1 MRATDYPYC
10 QSPFTVLAHRG
21 GAGMAVNKGIENT
34 LAAFGHA
41 VEVGCTYLET
51 DVHATSDG
59 VLVAFHDPILDRVTE
74 SGGVIAAM
82 PWHKVKQAK
91 VGGEPIPTLDEI
103 FDAFPE
109 AFINI
114 DIKHDGATMPLI
126 DVLSRHRAWSR
137 VCVGSFS
144 SKRIQTFRRLVQGR
158 TATAVGPV
166 GVGWAVIGPHSM
178 QMAQSHGNAYQV
190 PHRLTRYGVPLVTPT
205 FIKAAHRQGR
215 AVHVW
220 TVNEI
225 SEAREVMDMG
235 VDGIV
240 TDRPDLMCEF
250 ARVHQPKEA
259 PTLIPR

>member
-34 LAAFGHA
+34 LAAFSHA
-41 VEVGCTYLET
+41 LEVGCTYLET

-144 SKRIQTFRRLVQGR
+144 SKRIQTFRRLVQER

-166 GVGWAVIGPHSM
+166 GVGSAVIGPHSM
-178 QMAQSHGNAYQV
+178 QMARSRGNAYQV

-225 SEAREVMDMG
+225 SEARELMDMG
-235 VDGIV
+235 G
-240 TDRPDLMCEF
+240 R
-250 ARVHQPKEA
+250 RH
-259 PTLIPR
+259 RHRSS

>member
-1 MRATDYPYC
+1 
-10 QSPFTVLAHRG
+10 
-21 GAGMAVNKGIENT
+21 MAVNKGIENT

-103 FDAFPE
+103 LDAFPD

-126 DVLSRHRAWSR
+126 DVLSRHRAWS
-137 VCVGSFS
+137 CLLYTSPS
-144 SKRIQTFRRLVQGR
+144 
-158 TATAVGPV
+158 
-166 GVGWAVIGPHSM
+166 
-178 QMAQSHGNAYQV
+178 
-190 PHRLTRYGVPLVTPT
+190 
-205 FIKAAHRQGR
+205 
-215 AVHVW
+215 
-220 TVNEI
+220 
-225 SEAREVMDMG
+225 
-235 VDGIV
+235 
-240 TDRPDLMCEF
+240 
-250 ARVHQPKEA
+250 
-259 PTLIPR
+259 PRDS

>member
-1 MRATDYPYC
+1 
-10 QSPFTVLAHRG
+10 
-21 GAGMAVNKGIENT
+21 MAVNKGIENT

-114 DIKHDGATMPLI
+114 DIKAANHLEQVPASSRAT
-126 DVLSRHRAWSR
+126 AGTKFR
-137 VCVGSFS
+137 VPYARTKAYQRSFFPDTA
-144 SKRIQTFRRLVQGR
+144 RMWNNLPCQAANIQT
-158 TATAVGPV
+158 VG
-166 GVGWAVIGPHSM
+166 ALRD
-178 QMAQSHGNAYQV
+178 A
-190 PHRLTRYGVPLVTPT
+190 L
-205 FIKAAHRQGR
+205 
-215 AVHVW
+215 
-220 TVNEI
+220 
-225 SEAREVMDMG
+225 SE
-235 VDGIV
+235 
-240 TDRPDLMCEF
+240 TCL
-250 ARVHQPKEA
+250 RV
-259 PTLIPR
+259 